1 MNADLIIVV
10 KDGGILEKGNHDQ
23 LIEQKGKYYQLWSK
37 QMKTDGPKPGVDPK
51 ELTMVNDLSPKSREE
66 ELKKALQKTGARFHG
81 SELNL
86 DDKKSDGGFPL
97 ASQSAPAMFLK
108 SHRKSEVGP
117 PTATQTNAH
126 AIAKSANGHPNV
138 SFALGEPNSLSKSQ
152 ESQFRAQSYSRTIS
166 PTQSI
171 LKSIDTTRQSDKRPP
186 LSSRPV
192 TPKLSSSLK
201 PDAREFVPSES
212 AAKEYSSVPQQIQ
225 VGFTPMNSFV
235 ARDQD
240 GEKVPT
246 TAPASKN
253 VHQTLG
259 RETDSRNGYEKRDKE
274 NLDKVQ
280 EKIDKALKISEEKV
294 KELEVKRATEITA
307 EVQRLHSNY
316 EVRPEAIQDE
326 QPSSPTETQP
336 EAELR
341 KKRRRIRRRS
351 NKSKSPMEE
360 QDGGVI
366 VTEFL
371 EASPIA
377 AVPTEAD
384 SRPPMANISP
394 RPMDDARLSNI
405 DGEGS
410 NVTASAADKKPKRRF
425 RSKSGGK
432 PQGTMIEPENQEPVP
447 YRVPTPST
455 EAYPRQF
462 KGKRASSFIEGD
474 YRSAPRDDTRP
485 IARASAQPSTPGQP
499 GQPGQPEAP
508 TSTTPLLP
516 KGSLNEQ
523 GRRKT
528 WGRSYGSRANGN
540 GNWRSR
546 ADNDG
551 LGDGLTGISRKTSAD
566 ATGT

>member
-1 MNADLIIVV
+1 MNADLIIVI

-37 QMKTDGPKPGVDPK
+37 QMKTDGPKPGIDQK

-81 SELNL
+81 SELNI

-97 ASQSAPAMFLK
+97 ASQSAPAVFLK
-108 SHRKSEVGP
+108 SHRKVEAGP
-117 PTATQTNAH
+117 PVATQTNGH
-126 AIAKSANGHPNV
+126 AIVKPANANPIV

-152 ESQFRAQSYSRTIS
+152 ESQFRTQSYSRTIS
-166 PTQSI
+166 PTQSV
-171 LKSIDTTRQSDKRPP
+171 LKSIDATRQPDKRPP
-186 LSSRPV
+186 SSSRPV

-212 AAKEYSSVPQQIQ
+212 AAKEYSSIPEQIQ
-225 VGFTPMNSFV
+225 VGFTPMNSF
-235 ARDQD
+235 ATRAQD
-240 GEKVPT
+240 GKNVPT

-253 VHQTLG
+253 VDRKLG
-259 RETDSRNGYEKRDKE
+259 REVDPREEYEKRDKG

-294 KELEVKRATEITA
+294 KELEVKRAETIA
-307 EVQRLHSNY
+307 EAQRHHSNY

-326 QPSSPTETQP
+326 QPSSPTDTQP

-341 KKRRRIRRRS
+341 KKRRRSRRRS
-351 NKSKSPMEE
+351 NKSKSLMEE

-366 VTEFL
+366 VTEFP
-371 EASPIA
+371 EAFPIA
-377 AVPTEAD
+377 AVPAESD
-384 SRPPMANISP
+384 SRPPMVNLSP

-405 DGEGS
+405 DGESS
-410 NVTASAADKKPKRRF
+410 NITASAVDKRPKRRF

-432 PQGTMIEPENQEPVP
+432 PQGSMIEPENQEPVP
-447 YRVPTPST
+447 YRVPTPPT
-455 EAYPRQF
+455 EAYSRQY

-474 YRSAPRDDTRP
+474 YRTASREDTRP
-485 IARASAQPSTPGQP
+485 IARASTQSST
-499 GQPGQPEAP
+499 PGQPEAP

-516 KGSLNEQ
+516 KGSLHEQ

-528 WGRSYGSRANGN
+528 WGKSYGSRANGN

-551 LGDGLTGISRKTSAD
+551 LNEGLAGISRKPSAD

>member
-1 MNADLIIVV
+1 MNADLIIVI

-66 ELKKALQKTGARFHG
+66 ELKRALQKTGARFHG

-86 DDKKSDGGFPL
+86 DDKKLDGSFPL
-97 ASQSAPAMFLK
+97 ASQSAPAMFSK
-108 SHRKSEVGP
+108 GHRKTEAGP
-117 PTATQTNAH
+117 PVAAQANAH
-126 AIAKSANGHPNV
+126 AILKPANGHPNV

-152 ESQFRAQSYSRTIS
+152 ESQFRTQSYSRTIS

-171 LKSIDTTRQSDKRPP
+171 LKSIDTTRQSDKQPS

-201 PDAREFVPSES
+201 PDAREFVPSEPV
-212 AAKEYSSVPQQIQ
+212 AKEYILVPQQIQ
-225 VGFTPMNSFV
+225 IGFTPMNSSV
-235 ARDQD
+235 ARAQD
-240 GEKVPT
+240 GEKVAT
-246 TAPASKN
+246 TMPASEN
-253 VHQTLG
+253 VDRTLG
-259 RETDSRNGYEKRDKE
+259 KEIDPRKEYGKQNKE

-280 EKIDKALKISEEKV
+280 ERIEKALKISEEKV
-294 KELEVKRATEITA
+294 KELEFKRVGETA
-307 EVQRLHSNY
+307 DGAQRPHSTH
-316 EVRPEAIQDE
+316 EVRPEATQDE
-326 QPSSPTETQP
+326 QPSSPTDTPP

-341 KKRRRIRRRS
+341 KKRRRSRRRS
-351 NKSKSPMEE
+351 NKPRSLMEE

-366 VTEFL
+366 VTEFP
-371 EASPIA
+371 EAFPIA
-377 AVPTEAD
+377 AVPAES
-384 SRPPMANISP
+384 SRPPMANLSP
-394 RPMDDARLSNI
+394 RPMDDARLLNI

-410 NVTASAADKKPKRRF
+410 NITASAIDKKPKRRF

-432 PQGTMIEPENQEPVP
+432 PQSSRVEPENQEPVP
-447 YRVPTPST
+447 FRVLTPST
-455 EAYPRQF
+455 EAYPRQL
-462 KGKRASSFIEGD
+462 KGKRASSFVEGD
-474 YRSAPRDDTRP
+474 YRSAPREDTRP
-485 IARASAQPSTPGQP
+485 TARASAQSLT
-499 GQPGQPEAP
+499 PGQPEAP

-516 KGSLNEQ
+516 KGSLHEQ

-528 WGRSYGSRANGN
+528 WGKSYGSRANGT

-551 LGDGLTGISRKTSAD
+551 LGEGLAGIPRKTSAD
-566 ATGT
+566 ANGT

>member
-1 MNADLIIVV
+1 MNADLIIVI

-66 ELKKALQKTGARFHG
+66 ELKRALQKTGARFHG

-86 DDKKSDGGFPL
+86 DDKKLDGGFPL
-97 ASQSAPAMFLK
+97 ASQSAPAMFFGGR
-108 SHRKSEVGP
+108 RKTEAGP
-117 PTATQTNAH
+117 PVATQANAH
-126 AIAKSANGHPNV
+126 AILKPANGHTNV
-138 SFALGEPNSLSKSQ
+138 SFALGEPNTLSKSQ
-152 ESQFRAQSYSRTIS
+152 ESQFRTQSYSRTIS

-171 LKSIDTTRQSDKRPP
+171 LKSIDTTRQSDKQLS

-201 PDAREFVPSES
+201 PDAREFVPSEPV
-212 AAKEYSSVPQQIQ
+212 AKEYISVPQQIQ
-225 VGFTPMNSFV
+225 IGFTPMNSSV
-235 ARDQD
+235 ARAQD
-240 GEKVPT
+240 GGKVAT
-246 TAPASKN
+246 TAVSEN
-253 VHQTLG
+253 VDRTLG
-259 RETDSRNGYEKRDKE
+259 KKIDPRKEHEKQNKE

-280 EKIDKALKISEEKV
+280 EKIEKALKISEEKV
-294 KELEVKRATEITA
+294 KELEVKRVGETIDET
-307 EVQRLHSNY
+307 QRPHSTY
-316 EVRPEAIQDE
+316 EVCSEAIQDE
-326 QPSSPTETQP
+326 QPSSPTDTPP

-341 KKRRRIRRRS
+341 KKRRRSRRRS

-366 VTEFL
+366 VTEFP
-371 EASPIA
+371 EAFPIA
-377 AVPTEAD
+377 AVPAESS
-384 SRPPMANISP
+384 SRPPMANLSP
-394 RPMDDARLSNI
+394 RPIDDARLLNI

-410 NVTASAADKKPKRRF
+410 NITASAIDKKPKRRF

-432 PQGTMIEPENQEPVP
+432 PQIEPENQEPVP
-447 YRVPTPST
+447 YRVLTPST
-455 EAYPRQF
+455 EAYPRQL

-485 IARASAQPSTPGQP
+485 TARASAQSSTPGQP
-499 GQPGQPEAP
+499 EVP

-516 KGSLNEQ
+516 KGSLHEQ

-528 WGRSYGSRANGN
+528 WGKSYGSRANGT

-546 ADNDG
+546 ADNNDG
-551 LGDGLTGISRKTSAD
+551 LGEGLAGIPRGTSAD
-566 ATGT
+566 AIGT